1 MTWLAQLFLML
12 AALLFAGFGLASLFQ
27 PERIAGMVGI
37 QPSTTA
43 GRSEIRAVYGGLEL
57 GLGAFLVYCALD
69 AQRLELGLLL
79 VVLTYGA
86 AAVGR
91 MIGIALD
98 RPVEAVTRR
107 ILVAEVAFAIVGLV
121 LLLAV

>member
-107 ILVAEVAFAIVGLV
+107 ILVAEVAFAIVGSV

>member
-121 LLLAV
+121 LLPAV

>member
-37 QPSTTA
+37 RPSTTA

-107 ILVAEVAFAIVGLV
+107 ILVAEVAFAIVGSV

>member
-37 QPSTTA
+37 RASTTA

-98 RPVEAVTRR
+98 RPVEGVTRR

>member
-37 QPSTTA
+37 RPSTTA

-86 AAVGR
+86 AAAGR

-98 RPVEAVTRR
+98 RPVETVTRR
-107 ILVAEVAFAIVGLV
+107 ILVAEVAFAIVGWV

>member
-37 QPSTTA
+37 RPSTTA

-107 ILVAEVAFAIVGLV
+107 ILVAEVAFAIVGWV

>member
-37 QPSTTA
+37 RPSTTA

-86 AAVGR
+86 AAAGR

-107 ILVAEVAFAIVGLV
+107 ILVAEVAFAIVGWV

>member
-98 RPVEAVTRR
+98 RPVEGVTRR
-107 ILVAEVAFAIVGLV
+107 ILVAEVAFAIVGSV

>member
-37 QPSTTA
+37 RPSTTA

-98 RPVEAVTRR
+98 RPVETVTRR
-107 ILVAEVAFAIVGLV
+107 ILVAEVAFAIVGWV